1 MYSVSDDDLRSLQQ
15 ARDMLQS
22 AHKAW
27 QEYAHFTQEQVDRV
41 VGACAKAAS
50 EGALELA
57 KLAVEE
63 TGYGVVEHKFV
74 KNKFAADDVYSSIR
88 DMKTV
93 GIVREIPERRVYEI
107 AEPVGVIAAVVPST
121 NPTST
126 TIYKIL
132 IALKSRNGIILSPH
146 PSAKQCILKTTD
158 VMKRA
163 AVQAGA
169 PEGIVDCL
177 SEVSLDGTRELMSHK
192 RTALILATGGM
203 GLVRA
208 AYSSG
213 KPAFGVGPGNVPA
226 YVEASADV
234 PRAVHNIMT
243 GKSFDNGTLCCS
255 EQSLICDRAVE
266 RSVREEVLRQGG
278 VFVSSDQVEKLSQLA
293 VLPSNLANPK
303 IVGKSASFIAE
314 QAGLTVPSETRVLV
328 VALDGVG
335 KEYPLSVEK
344 LSPILSFYV
353 VSDWKEGCER
363 AKEILNYGGM
373 GHTMAI
379 HSSNDDIIREFALQK
394 PASRIIANSSATHG
408 AVGFSTGLEPAMTLG
423 CGSYG
428 GNITSDNI
436 TPFHLLNIKRLA
448 YEIRGVDIAK
458 AIENYG
464 YQEMARTTTKPASP
478 ITTVPA
484 QDDEPLETR
493 VSEFL
498 KRRGVLEKGFS
509 EVPVASS
516 EMQLPE
522 SSELSVPDREALEFV
537 SEDDVRSALHDGRR
551 LCVNSSTLITPS
563 AREFGNEHDI
573 FLEV

>member
-132 IALKSRNGIILSPH
+132 IALKSRNGIVLSPH
-146 PSAKQCILKTTD
+146 PSAKQCILKTAD

-163 AVQAGA
+163 ALQAGA

-177 SEVSLDGTRELMSHK
+177 SEVSLDGTRELMGHK

-234 PRAVHNIMT
+234 SRAVQNIMT

-363 AKEILNYGGM
+363 AKEILHYGGM

-458 AIENYG
+458 AIESYG
-464 YQEMARTTTKPASP
+464 YQETMTTKTEPASP

-484 QDDEPLETR
+484 QEHEPLETR

-551 LCVNSSTLITPS
+551 LCVNSATLITPS

>member
-1 MYSVSDDDLRSLQQ
+1 MSKLSFQQRTGIYRLMYSVSDDDLRSLQQ
-15 ARDMLQS
+15 ARDMLQG
-22 AHKAW
+22 AHEAW
-27 QEYAHFTQEQVDRV
+27 QEYAHFTQEQVDRIV
-41 VGACAKAAS
+41 RACAKAAS
-50 EGALELA
+50 GAALDLA

-132 IALKSRNGIILSPH
+132 IALKSRNGIVLSPH
-146 PSAKQCILKTTD
+146 PSAKQCILKTAD

-234 PRAVHNIMT
+234 SRAVHNIMT

-266 RSVREEVLRQGG
+266 KSVREEILRQGG

-303 IVGKSASFIAE
+303 IVGKRARKKLK
-314 QAGLTVPSETRVLV
+314 AGKLL
-328 VALDGVG
+328 
-335 KEYPLSVEK
+335 EY
-344 LSPILSFYV
+344 
-353 VSDWKEGCER
+353 
-363 AKEILNYGGM
+363 
-373 GHTMAI
+373 
-379 HSSNDDIIREFALQK
+379 
-394 PASRIIANSSATHG
+394 
-408 AVGFSTGLEPAMTLG
+408 
-423 CGSYG
+423 
-428 GNITSDNI
+428 
-436 TPFHLLNIKRLA
+436 
-448 YEIRGVDIAK
+448 
-458 AIENYG
+458 
-464 YQEMARTTTKPASP
+464 
-478 ITTVPA
+478 
-484 QDDEPLETR
+484 
-493 VSEFL
+493 
-498 KRRGVLEKGFS
+498 
-509 EVPVASS
+509 
-516 EMQLPE
+516 
-522 SSELSVPDREALEFV
+522 
-537 SEDDVRSALHDGRR
+537 ED
-551 LCVNSSTLITPS
+551 
-563 AREFGNEHDI
+563 FG
-573 FLEV
+573 